1 MIQRI
6 DPGQTMSR
14 ATVHN
19 GVIYFGGHV
28 AAGRQPTM
36 TEQARAVLA
45 RYDELLAQNG
55 SDKDHIIFAS
65 IYLTDMALKSEFNDV
80 WNQWLNPGCAPARVC
95 VEVGL
100 GEGYLVE
107 VTLIAEQIAK

>member
-36 TEQARAVLA
+36 TEQARAVLT
-45 RYDELLAQNG
+45 RYDEPVSYTHL
-55 SDKDHIIFAS
+55 
-65 IYLTDMALKSEFNDV
+65 DV
-80 WNQWLNPGCAPARVC
+80 YKRQS
-95 VEVGL
+95 
-100 GEGYLVE
+100 
-107 VTLIAEQIAK
+107 

>member
-45 RYDELLAQNG
+45 LSLI
-55 SDKDHIIFAS
+55 HI
-65 IYLTDMALKSEFNDV
+65 
-80 WNQWLNPGCAPARVC
+80 
-95 VEVGL
+95 
-100 GEGYLVE
+100 
-107 VTLIAEQIAK
+107 

>member
-6 DPGQTMSR
+6 DTGKTMSR

-28 AAGRQPTM
+28 AAGKQPTM
-36 TEQARAVLA
+36 TEQAKALLS
-45 RYDELLAQNG
+45 RYEELLAMNG

-65 IYLTDMALKSEFNDV
+65 IYVTNMALKDEFNAV
-80 WNQWLNPGCAPARVC
+80 WNEWLNPAVRPRAYALR
-95 VEVGL
+95 L
-100 GEGYLVE
+100 AWRRAIWLR
-107 VTLIAEQIAK
+107 